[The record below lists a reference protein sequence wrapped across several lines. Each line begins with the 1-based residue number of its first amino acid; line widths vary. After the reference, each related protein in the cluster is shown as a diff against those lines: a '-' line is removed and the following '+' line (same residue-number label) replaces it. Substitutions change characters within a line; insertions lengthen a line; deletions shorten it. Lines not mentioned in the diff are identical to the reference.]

1 MPKVKFSASQL
12 EEYTNSIIKA
22 NYLFYCNLYLDNI
35 SFYDN
40 YQDYLNAFNEF
51 LKSKDYQDSK
61 KSKKGV

>member
-12 EEYTNSIIKA
+12 EAYSDSIIYA
-22 NYLFYCNLYLDNI
+22 NYLFMCKCLGLHE
-35 SFYDN
+35 S

-61 KSKKGV
+61 KARKEC